1 MQLFISCSSSVMV
14 DKKGLFQNS
23 AKEVGEMGTRLK
35 DKVAIVTGGGKGIGK
50 AIAKAFI
57 SEGATVVIAATTL
70 SKLEEAVKEFEAMG
84 GRAQAIQTDV
94 SNERQVIDMVSETMK
109 AFGKIDILVNNSGIA
124 GPTCKVVDLKLE
136 DWNQVLA
143 IDLTGYM
150 LCAREVLKHMIPRK
164 TGIIINI
171 GAEGGRT
178 GDGRSGQ
185 PMRSPYCC
193 AKMGVIGLTET
204 LAQEVGSYNIRVN
217 CISAAGVRGDRW
229 IRVVKA
235 RAEAQGKTFDEV
247 LKEVVAKYSLGRPAE
262 EYELANC
269 AVFLASDESSAIT
282 GQTIVNHCGQHL

>member
-1 MQLFISCSSSVMV
+1 
-14 DKKGLFQNS
+14 
-23 AKEVGEMGTRLK
+23 MGTRLK

-171 GAEGGRT
+171 GAEGGEQ
-178 GDGRSGQ
+178 G
-185 PMRSPYCC
+185 M
-193 AKMGVIGLTET
+193 
-204 LAQEVGSYNIRVN
+204 
-217 CISAAGVRGDRW
+217 GDR
-229 IRVVKA
+229 
-235 RAEAQGKTFDEV
+235 
-247 LKEVVAKYSLGRPAE
+247 
-262 EYELANC
+262 ANP
-269 AVFLASDESSAIT
+269 
-282 GQTIVNHCGQHL
+282 